1 MDDEEPPRRRDSPW
15 LAWGLVAAAA
25 AGSLWLASRS
35 LEGRLPALPEP
46 PAIPSAAKPD
56 ARRDVLAST
65 REDPPPPLAPALD
78 PPLEDVPAPAPAVP
92 PTVPFEEVP
101 PAPMDDPLPAPS
113 PDDALLRDTIERQ
126 LAMND
131 LAGVR
136 VELLGE
142 RVITSGRLPH
152 AEDRTRVRLVVRSL
166 APELIHEDRTVV
178 SRAGAAR

>member
-1 MDDEEPPRRRDSPW
+1 MDDEEPPRRWDSPW

-35 LEGRLPALPEP
+35 LEGRLPELPEP

-56 ARRDVLAST
+56 ARHDELAAT
-65 REDPPPPLAPALD
+65 RGDPPPLAPALD
-78 PPLEDVPAPAPAVP
+78 DAPAPAAP
-92 PTVPFEEVP
+92 PAVPFEEVP
-101 PAPMDDPLPAPS
+101 PAPMDEPLPAPS
-113 PDDALLRDTIERQ
+113 PGDALLHDTIERQ

-142 RVITSGRLPH
+142 RVITSGWLPH
-152 AEDRTRVRLVVRSL
+152 AEDRTRVRLLIRSL

-178 SRAGAAR
+178 SRAGAGR